1 MPERILCYTSTR
13 TRTVWIL
20 VNIITSLALEKRI
33 LLKRSHT
40 SAGNI
45 SHNQQPD
52 TYGLT
57 PSSHRQKSQRTGDE
71 QQTAYHVRAASE
83 SNIKNRSWQTQSFVC
98 IRYVLLETL
107 RTYDNMERAS
117 RREIERYSPIYRF
130 WMGPLKSGS
139 NSIAGPETH
148 CDDMRW
154 KLRSHRRTK
163 HNYWT
168 MYINLHFNC
177 NSIHTRE
184 TICHPTGLD

>member
-1 MPERILCYTSTR
+1 MLKTTTQSVIQRKMMPERILCYTSTR

-83 SNIKNRSWQTQSFVC
+83 EGEQCWRQKLTKYS
-98 IRYVLLETL
+98 VL
-107 RTYDNMERAS
+107 YAS
-117 RREIERYSPIYRF
+117 DHTCCWRHSSRQHGKGVATRHRKAQPPIYRF

-148 CDDMRW
+148 CDYMPS
-154 KLRSHRRTK
+154 KLHSHRRTK
-163 HNYWT
+163 HN
-168 MYINLHFNC
+168 
-177 NSIHTRE
+177 
-184 TICHPTGLD
+184 